1 MGEEIYDRLRSIEAT
16 LARIDER
23 TKLSE
28 DHERRIRDLEREI
41 ARQRGIFTAL
51 SIVSGIVGAVV
62 TLVVQ
67 IIFR

>member
-23 TKLSE
+23 TRLSE
-28 DHERRIRDLEREI
+28 DHEGRLRYLEREL

-51 SIVSGIVGAVV
+51 SVVSGIIGAAV
-62 TLVVQ
+62 TLAVQ
-67 IIFR
+67 VIFR

>member
-51 SIVSGIVGAVV
+51 SLVSGIVGAVV